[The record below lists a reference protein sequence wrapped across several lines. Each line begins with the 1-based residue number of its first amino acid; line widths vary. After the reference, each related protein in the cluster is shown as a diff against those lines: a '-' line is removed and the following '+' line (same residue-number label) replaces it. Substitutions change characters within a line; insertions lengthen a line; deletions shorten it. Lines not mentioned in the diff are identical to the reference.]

1 MEARIVCQYQSVRA
15 RFGQSRLVDGR
26 STPALISD
34 SDTPYPFD
42 LVDSLISTL
51 VGAAI
56 GSVLG
61 YAAQFILQRR
71 EWRQRDREREKERS
85 DRELEIVRERKDRE
99 SERDQERRERE
110 AAEIQRQEQLGDAA
124 VKSLAVEALWNS
136 IQLSTT
142 ATFED
147 ADDRRPPRIEV
158 AREQFDHSMIL
169 ALQRLQGNF
178 AQQTF
183 NTYLAAF
190 SLQQFREAR
199 SAFHIAD
206 AERKR
211 IAGVSQSFEIVFRS
225 LGNRVFSKEEM
236 RELETVRNVA
246 YAEMPKKGGP

>member
-1 MEARIVCQYQSVRA
+1 M
-15 RFGQSRLVDGR
+15 
-26 STPALISD
+26 
-34 SDTPYPFD
+34 
-42 LVDSLISTL
+42 DSLISTL

-71 EWRQRDREREKERS
+71 EWRQRDRERQHERH
-85 DRELEIVRERKDRE
+85 DRELDIARERKDRDA
-99 SERDQERRERE
+99 ERDQERRERE
-110 AAEIQRQEQLGDAA
+110 TIEIQRQAELGDAA
-124 VKSLAVEALWNS
+124 VRALAVEALWNS
-136 IQLSTT
+136 IQLAAV

-147 ADDRRPPRIEV
+147 EGDRRPPRIEV
-158 AREQFDHSMIL
+158 ARQQFDHSMIL
-169 ALQRLQGNF
+169 ALQRLQSNF

-199 SAFHIAD
+199 SAFHMAD

-211 IAGVSQSFEIVFRS
+211 IAGVSQSFEIVFRA

-236 RELETVRNVA
+236 SELEMVRNVA
-246 YAEMPKKGGP
+246 YTEMPKKT

>member
-1 MEARIVCQYQSVRA
+1 MVA
-15 RFGQSRLVDGR
+15 
-26 STPALISD
+26 
-34 SDTPYPFD
+34 
-42 LVDSLISTL
+42 LISTL
-51 VGAAI
+51 IGAVI

-61 YAAQFILQRR
+61 YAAQFVLQRS
-71 EWRQRDREREKERS
+71 EWRQRDREREKERG
-85 DRELEIVRERKDRE
+85 DRELEIVRERKDRDA
-99 SERDQERRERE
+99 ERDQERRERK

-124 VKSLAVEALWNS
+124 VKSLAVEALWNC

-142 ATFED
+142 AMIENGP
-147 ADDRRPPRIEV
+147 DRQPPRIEV

-190 SLQQFREAR
+190 SLQQFRDAR
-199 SAFHIAD
+199 SVFHISE

-211 IAGVSQSFEIVFRS
+211 IAGVSQSFEIVFRV

-246 YAEMPKKGGP
+246 YAEMPKKT